1 MDYCGHCYAVDEAD
15 ELRMLIDGGLDGKL
29 YDGQIKV
36 AGAIGFE
43 QGLPKLRAN
52 IPIRLQGIHV
62 GVGYSTLQVPLD
74 VLNIF
79 GLLTVDIARDVQVE
93 FVLLDF
99 LDADHSRV
107 FWYLQPLVE
116 YIDDLVNVHV
126 AQAILV
132 AVFEVAAAGGDA
144 SAVKQVGRQAYDAF
158 K

>member
-1 MDYCGHCYAVDEAD
+1 M
-15 ELRMLIDGGLDGKL
+15 
-29 YDGQIKV
+29 
-36 AGAIGFE
+36 
-43 QGLPKLRAN
+43 
-52 IPIRLQGIHV
+52 
-62 GVGYSTLQVPLD
+62 PLD